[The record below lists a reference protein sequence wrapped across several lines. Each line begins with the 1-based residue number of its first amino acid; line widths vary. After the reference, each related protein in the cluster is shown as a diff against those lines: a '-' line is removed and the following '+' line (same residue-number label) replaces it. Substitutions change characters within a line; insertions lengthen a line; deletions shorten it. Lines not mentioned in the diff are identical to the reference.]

1 MTKTYLPDFDVEV
14 VETKNG
20 FYKVIFEE
28 ENCAIYLDSERV
40 QDVVLKASE
49 EPEFVAVLIAYI
61 EFIHRNTIDTNHR
74 VRKISEKEIAETI
87 VGLTKVLAIEE
98 VIYKFKE
105 LKWHEIQKVVD
116 SSNPIATLEKMV

>member
-20 FYKVIFEE
+20 SYKVIFEE

-40 QDVVLKASE
+40 QEVVQKSSE

-61 EFIHRNTIDTNHR
+61 EFIYRNTINKNHR
-74 VRKISEKEIAETI
+74 VRKISENEIAETI
-87 VGLTKVLAIEE
+87 VSLTNALAIEE

-105 LKWHEIQKVVD
+105 LKWHEIQMIVG
-116 SSNPIATLEKMV
+116 SSDPASTLNEMV